1 MNVCLSTTK
10 TLRGATVGMFVHVTF
25 NVDIWE
31 KIPNNFNKKIKVL
44 QCGTFMNVCLSTT
57 KTLRGATVGMLVHIT
72 FNVDTWEKI
81 PINLNEK
88 IQSIRFVF

>member
-31 KIPNNFNKKIKVL
+31 KIPNNFNEKNTMQTLCILACPKIVRRS
-44 QCGTFMNVCLSTT
+44 MN
-57 KTLRGATVGMLVHIT
+57 I
-72 FNVDTWEKI
+72 
-81 PINLNEK
+81 
-88 IQSIRFVF
+88 